1 MDSVTVDVWSDVVCP
16 WCYIAKRRF
25 ETALDGF
32 EHRDSVRV
40 RWRSFEL
47 DPSGSPE
54 PDLTLPE
61 RSRRDLG
68 GTAEE
73 SARRMAMVTELAAQ
87 VGLVYRLDQARAV
100 NSFDAHRLMQYGDHA
115 GAGDEVRER
124 LMRAYTAEGAV
135 VSDVDTL
142 VRIGADAGLD
152 PRGTEAMLRGT
163 DFTDAVRAD
172 EDLGHRLGVTGVPTF
187 VFAGRYAV
195 SGAQPP
201 EVFARLLRQA
211 ASAPGAT

>member
-1 MDSVTVDVWSDVVCP
+1 MTVDVWSDVVCP

-25 ETALDGF
+25 ESGLDGF

-47 DPSGSPE
+47 DPSGSTE
-54 PDLTLPE
+54 PAMTLPE

-68 GTAEE
+68 DGAEQA
-73 SARRMAMVTELAAQ
+73 ARRMAMLTELADE
-87 VGLVYRLDQARAV
+87 VGLVYRLDQAMAV
-100 NSFDAHRLMQYGDHA
+100 NSFDAHRLMQYGDHE
-115 GAGDEVRER
+115 GVGDEVRER

-142 VRIGADAGLD
+142 VRIGAEAGLD
-152 PRGTEAMLRGT
+152 PGDTEAMLRGT
-163 DFTDAVRAD
+163 DFADAVRAD

-187 VFAGRYAV
+187 VFAGRFAV
-195 SGAQPP
+195 SGAQPA
-201 EVFARLLRQA
+201 EVFTRLLREV
-211 ASAPGAT
+211 ASSPQVS